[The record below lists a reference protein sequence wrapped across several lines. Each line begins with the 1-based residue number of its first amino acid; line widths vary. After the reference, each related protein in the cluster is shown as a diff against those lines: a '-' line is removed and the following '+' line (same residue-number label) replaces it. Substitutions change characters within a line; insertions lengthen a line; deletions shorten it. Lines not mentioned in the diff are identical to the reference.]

1 MQVVMGHLPRPSG
14 FISSRH
20 ENLLCPGLTGR
31 SILFQ
36 RISEDGRAGQAR
48 HGHSSE
54 APLYFV
60 LSKTLGTALLP
71 INLLVELGILSLLLM
86 ATRFVALGRKLAVA
100 TLILLALSAFS
111 PLGNL
116 LLYPLESRF
125 PAWDPSRGAP
135 DGIIVLG
142 GSVDTD
148 LSAAHRT
155 PVVAYAADR
164 MLAPADLA
172 RRYPKAR
179 IVFTGGTS
187 NLIATEAREADYSAP
202 ILENLGIPKE
212 RIILERDSRNT
223 WENAIF
229 TKQMVAP
236 KPGERWLLVTSA
248 FHMPRS
254 MGIFRKAGF
263 DVEAYPVDWRMGGR
277 DELFAFTRNGR
288 EGLEKTDVAMREWIG
303 LAAYRVM
310 GRTGELL
317 PGPGKD

>member
-1 MQVVMGHLPRPSG
+1 M
-14 FISSRH
+14 
-20 ENLLCPGLTGR
+20 
-31 SILFQ
+31 
-36 RISEDGRAGQAR
+36 
-48 HGHSSE
+48 
-54 APLYFV
+54 
-60 LSKTLGTALLP
+60 SKTLGIALLP
-71 INLLVELGILSLLLM
+71 VNLLVELGILSLLLM
-86 ATRFVALGRKLAVA
+86 LTRFAALGRKLAVT
-100 TLILLALSAFS
+100 TLVLLALTAFS

-148 LSAAHRT
+148 LSAAHRM
-155 PVVAYAADR
+155 PVVSHAADR
-164 MLAPADLA
+164 MLAPAELA
-172 RRYPKAR
+172 RRYPNAR
-179 IVFTGGTS
+179 IVFTGGTA
-187 NLIATEAREADYSAP
+187 NLVSTEAREADYSAP
-202 ILENLGIPKE
+202 ILESLGIPKE
-212 RIILERDSRNT
+212 RLILERDSRNT

-229 TKQMVAP
+229 TKQLVAP

-248 FHMPRS
+248 FHMPRA

-277 DELFAFTRNGR
+277 DELFAFTRNGAD
-288 EGLEKTDVAMREWIG
+288 GLGKTDIAVREWIG
-303 LAAYRVM
+303 LLAYRVM

>member
-1 MQVVMGHLPRPSG
+1 M
-14 FISSRH
+14 
-20 ENLLCPGLTGR
+20 
-31 SILFQ
+31 
-36 RISEDGRAGQAR
+36 
-48 HGHSSE
+48 
-54 APLYFV
+54 

-71 INLLVELGILSLLLM
+71 INFMVELGILSLVLM
-86 ATRFVALGRKLAVA
+86 ATRFAALGRKLAVT
-100 TLILLALSAFS
+100 TLVLLALAAFS

-116 LLYPLESRF
+116 LIYPLESRF

-148 LSAAHRT
+148 LSAAHRA
-155 PVVAYAADR
+155 PVVAHAADR
-164 MLAPADLA
+164 LFAPAELA
-172 RRYPKAR
+172 RRYPNAR
-179 IVFTGGTS
+179 IVFTGGTA
-187 NLIATEAREADYSAP
+187 NLVATDAREADYSAP
-202 ILENLGIPKE
+202 IMENLGIPKQ
-212 RIILERDSRNT
+212 RLILERSSRNT

-229 TKQMVAP
+229 TKELVAP

-277 DELFAFTRNGR
+277 DDLFSFTNMGADGLGR
-288 EGLEKTDVAMREWIG
+288 TEVAVREWIG
-303 LAAYRVM
+303 LVAYRLM

>member
-1 MQVVMGHLPRPSG
+1 ML
-14 FISSRH
+14 
-20 ENLLCPGLTGR
+20 
-31 SILFQ
+31 
-36 RISEDGRAGQAR
+36 
-48 HGHSSE
+48 
-54 APLYFV
+54 
-60 LSKTLGTALLP
+60 
-71 INLLVELGILSLLLM
+71 
-86 ATRFVALGRKLAVA
+86 TRFAALGRKLAVT
-100 TLILLALSAFS
+100 TLVLLALAASS

-125 PAWDPSRGAP
+125 PAWDASRGAP

-155 PVVAYAADR
+155 PVVSHAADR
-164 MLAPADLA
+164 LLAAAELA
-172 RRYPKAR
+172 RRYPNAR
-179 IVFTGGTS
+179 IVFTGGTA
-187 NLIATEAREADYSAP
+187 NLVSTETREADYSAP
-202 ILENLGIPKE
+202 ILEGLGIPRE
-212 RIILERDSRNT
+212 RLILERDSRNT

-229 TKQMVAP
+229 TKQLVAP

-277 DELFAFTRNGR
+277 DDLFTFTRVGGD
-288 EGLEKTDVAMREWIG
+288 GLARIDVAVREWIG
-303 LAAYRVM
+303 LLTYRVM

>member
-1 MQVVMGHLPRPSG
+1 M
-14 FISSRH
+14 
-20 ENLLCPGLTGR
+20 
-31 SILFQ
+31 
-36 RISEDGRAGQAR
+36 
-48 HGHSSE
+48 
-54 APLYFV
+54 
-60 LSKTLGTALLP
+60 LP
-71 INLLVELGILSLLLM
+71 INLLVELGILSVVLM
-86 ATRFVALGRKLAVA
+86 ATRFAALGRRLAVI
-100 TLILLALSAFS
+100 TLVVLGLAAFS

-116 LLYPLESRF
+116 LIYPLESRF
-125 PAWDPSRGAP
+125 PAWDASRGAP

-155 PVVAYAADR
+155 PVVAHAADR
-164 MLAPADLA
+164 LFAPAELA
-172 RRYPKAR
+172 RRYPNAR
-179 IVFTGGTS
+179 IVFTGGS
-187 NLIATEAREADYSAP
+187 ANLVSTDAKEADYSAP
-202 ILENLGIPKE
+202 ILENLGIPKQ
-212 RIILERDSRNT
+212 RLILERDSRNT

-229 TKQMVAP
+229 TKKLVSP

-277 DELFAFTRNGR
+277 DDLFSFTNVGADGLGR
-288 EGLEKTDVAMREWIG
+288 TEVAVREWIG
-303 LAAYRVM
+303 LVAYRLM

>member
-1 MQVVMGHLPRPSG
+1 M
-14 FISSRH
+14 
-20 ENLLCPGLTGR
+20 PGLDR
-31 SILFQ
+31 AIDPLSRRFLK
-36 RISEDGRAGQAR
+36 RDGPVKPVRDTIIQDTIIPAR
-48 HGHSSE
+48 L
-54 APLYFV
+54 PLYFV
-60 LSKTLGTALLP
+60 LSKTLGIALLP
-71 INLLVELGILSLLLM
+71 VNLLVELGILSLLLM
-86 ATRFVALGRKLAVA
+86 LTRFAALGRKLAVT
-100 TLILLALSAFS
+100 TLVLLALTAFS

-155 PVVAYAADR
+155 PVVSHAADR
-164 MLAPADLA
+164 MLAPAELA
-172 RRYPKAR
+172 RRYPNAR
-179 IVFTGGTS
+179 IVFTGGTA
-187 NLIATEAREADYSAP
+187 NLVSTEAREADYSAP

-212 RIILERDSRNT
+212 RLILERDSRNT

-229 TKQMVAP
+229 TKQLVTP

-254 MGIFRKAGF
+254 MGVFRKAGF

-277 DELFAFTRNGR
+277 DALFAFTRNAAD
-288 EGLEKTDVAMREWIG
+288 GLGKTDIAVREWIG
-303 LAAYRVM
+303 LLAYRLM

>member
-1 MQVVMGHLPRPSG
+1 M
-14 FISSRH
+14 
-20 ENLLCPGLTGR
+20 
-31 SILFQ
+31 
-36 RISEDGRAGQAR
+36 
-48 HGHSSE
+48 
-54 APLYFV
+54 
-60 LSKTLGTALLP
+60 LP

-86 ATRFVALGRKLAVA
+86 ASRFAALGRKLAVV
-100 TLILLALSAFS
+100 TLVLLALSAFS

-142 GSVDTD
+142 GSVDSD

-164 MLAPADLA
+164 LIAPAELA
-172 RRYPKAR
+172 RRYPNAR
-179 IVFTGGTS
+179 IVFTGGS
-187 NLIATEAREADYSAP
+187 ANLIATDAREADYAVP
-202 ILENLGIPKE
+202 ILDSLGIPKE
-212 RIILERDSRNT
+212 RLIIERDSRNT

-229 TKQMVAP
+229 TKKLVTL

-263 DVEAYPVDWRMGGR
+263 DVEPYPVDWRMGGR
-277 DELFAFTRNGR
+277 DELFAFTRLGK
-288 EGLEKTDVAMREWIG
+288 EGLEKTEVAVREWIG
-303 LAAYRVM
+303 LLAYRVM